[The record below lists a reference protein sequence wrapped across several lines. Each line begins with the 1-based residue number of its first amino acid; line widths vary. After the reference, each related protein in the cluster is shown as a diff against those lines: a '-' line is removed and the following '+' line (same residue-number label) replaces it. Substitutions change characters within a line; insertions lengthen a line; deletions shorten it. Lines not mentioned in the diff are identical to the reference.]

1 MTGQRRRLLLWG
13 CLALLLL
20 AGLAYALWP
29 RPVPV
34 DFVVAARGPLVV
46 TVDEE
51 GETRI
56 RDVFV
61 LDAPIAGRMRRIDLD
76 VGDAV
81 TAGESVVARIEP
93 IDPSFLD
100 VRSEAQ
106 AEAAV
111 DAAEANRRLAAAEV
125 VSAEAE
131 LDFAE
136 SELYRA
142 RELIGDQHIS
152 ERALDDAERNFRT
165 RQAALETAK
174 AALRMRESELR
185 HARTQLLSPAE
196 TQRNVADCD
205 CVTLTAPVSGSILR
219 IIHESEGVVQP
230 GEALIEI
237 GDPRDLEIV
246 VDYLSEDAVKIE
258 AGQRVIIEEWGG
270 TADLEGRVDRV
281 EPFGFTKVSALG
293 IEEQRVNVIIDFTDE
308 PSAWQRLGHGFR
320 VETRVVL
327 WRGDDVLKIPLTAL
341 FRNGDDWSVFVEEDG
356 RARKR
361 KVTLGQRT
369 GFEAEITE
377 GLEVGERVVLHPS
390 DRVVE
395 GVGLAARS

>member
-1 MTGQRRRLLLWG
+1 MTRRLLLWG
-13 CLALLLL
+13 CLGLLLL

-34 DFVVAARGPLVV
+34 DFVTAARGPLVV

-61 LDAPIAGRMRRIDLD
+61 LDAPIAGRMRRIDLE

-93 IDPSFLD
+93 IDPAFLD

-111 DAAEANRRLAAAEV
+111 DAADANRRLAAAEV

-196 TQRNVADCD
+196 TERDFGARDCI
-205 CVTLTAPVSGSILR
+205 TLTAPVSGSILR

-246 VDYLSEDAVKIE
+246 VDYLSEEAVRIE
-258 AGQRVIIEEWGG
+258 PGQRVIIEEWGG
-270 TADLEGRVDRV
+270 GADLNGQVDRV

-308 PSAWQRLGHGFR
+308 PTAWQRLGHGFR

-327 WRGDDVLKIPLTAL
+327 WQGEDVLKLPLTAL
-341 FRNGDDWSVFVEEDG
+341 FRDGDDWSVFVEEDG
-356 RARKR
+356 RARR
-361 KVTLGQRT
+361 RAITLGRRT
-369 GFEAEITE
+369 NFEAEIVE
-377 GLEVGERVVLHPS
+377 GLEEGERVVLHPS

>member
-1 MTGQRRRLLLWG
+1 MKRLLLWG
-13 CLALLLL
+13 CLGLLL
-20 AGLAYALWP
+20 AAGITYALWP

-34 DFVVAARGPLVV
+34 DFIVAQRGPLVV

-81 TAGESVVARIEP
+81 TAGDSVVAQIEP

-111 DAAEANRRLAAAEV
+111 DAADANRRLAAAEV

-185 HARTQLLSPAE
+185 HARSELLSPAQ
-196 TQRNVADCD
+196 TQRDFDNCD

-219 IIHESEGVVQP
+219 IIHESEGVVQA

-246 VDYLSEDAVKIE
+246 VDYLSEEAVKIE
-258 AGQRVIIEEWGG
+258 AGQPVIIEEWGG
-270 TADLEGRVDRV
+270 GVDLAGRVDRV

-293 IEEQRVNVIIDFTDE
+293 IEEQRVNVIIDFTEE
-308 PSAWQRLGHGFR
+308 PAAWQRLGHGFR

-327 WRGDDVLKIPLTAL
+327 WRGENVLKLPLTAL
-341 FRNGDDWSVFVEEDG
+341 FRNGGDWSVFVEEDG
-356 RARKR
+356 RARHR
-361 KVTLGQRT
+361 TVTLGRRT
-369 GFEAEITE
+369 DLEAEIVE
-377 GLEVGERVVLHPS
+377 GLEAGERVVLHPS

>member
-1 MTGQRRRLLLWG
+1 MTRRLLLWG
-13 CLALLLL
+13 CLGLLLL

-34 DFVVAARGPLVV
+34 DFVTAARGPLVV

-61 LDAPIAGRMRRIDLD
+61 LDAPIAGRMRRIDLE

-93 IDPSFLD
+93 IDPAFLD

-111 DAAEANRRLAAAEV
+111 DAADANRRLAAAEV

-196 TQRNVADCD
+196 TERDFDACD

-270 TADLEGRVDRV
+270 GADLNGRVDRV

-308 PSAWQRLGHGFR
+308 PTAWQRLGHGFR

-327 WRGDDVLKIPLTAL
+327 WQGEDVLKLPLTAL

-356 RARKR
+356 RARR
-361 KVTLGQRT
+361 RRVTLGRRT
-369 GFEAEITE
+369 NFEAEIVE
-377 GLEVGERVVLHPS
+377 GLEEGERVVLHPS

>member
-1 MTGQRRRLLLWG
+1 MTRRLLLWG
-13 CLALLLL
+13 CLGLLLL

-34 DFVVAARGPLVV
+34 DFVTAARGPLVV

-61 LDAPIAGRMRRIDLD
+61 LDAPIAGRMRRIDLE

-93 IDPSFLD
+93 IDPAFLD

-111 DAAEANRRLAAAEV
+111 DAADANRRLAAAEV

-196 TQRNVADCD
+196 TERDFGARD

-258 AGQRVIIEEWGG
+258 PGQRAIIEEWGG
-270 TADLEGRVDRV
+270 GGDLNGQVDRV

-308 PSAWQRLGHGFR
+308 PTAWQRLGHGFR

-327 WRGDDVLKIPLTAL
+327 WQGEDVLKLPLTAL

-356 RARKR
+356 RARR
-361 KVTLGQRT
+361 RRVTLGRRT
-369 GFEAEITE
+369 NFEAEIVE
-377 GLEVGERVVLHPS
+377 GLEEGERVVLHPS